1 MGACEVRWAC
11 GCVAFRCGQATNTKD
26 LYSADLLSYDSVS
39 VRGLDN
45 KKGQRGGEAG
55 LVELY
60 LFKQLAQD
68 YLCGKFME
76 DRHIGAEPKA
86 KIREICV
93 SVPTFRKYCGWSS
106 PMAKA
111 PKVDMTWQYKW
122 SRSAEKVL
130 ELIEAR

>member
-60 LFKQLAQD
+60 LFKRLARD

-86 KIREICV
+86 NIPRNMRV
-93 SVPTFRKYCGWSS
+93 RANVP
-106 PMAKA
+106 
-111 PKVDMTWQYKW
+111 Q
-122 SRSAEKVL
+122 VL
-130 ELIEAR
+130 WVELPNGQGTES